1 MNSRKEQLIQ
11 MLEEQPGDT
20 FVLYALG
27 MEALADKDYA
37 EALKRFREVIETEPS
52 HHPAYYQLAKIYQVL
67 DIIDVAKTYAEK
79 GKQFALE
86 QNNRKAA
93 GEFEMLLEELE

>member
-1 MNSRKEQLIQ
+1 MKSRKEQLLQ
-11 MLEEQPGDT
+11 MLDEQPGDT

-37 EALKRFREVIETEPS
+37 EALKRFSKVIEIDS
-52 HHPAYYQLAKIYQVL
+52 AHHPAYYQLAKIYHLL
-67 DIIDVAKTYAEK
+67 DIIDVAKRYAEK
-79 GKQFALE
+79 GKQLAWE

-93 GEFEMLLEELE
+93 GEFQILLEELE